1 MSVNQSLGAIVR
13 ESRGRVLAALAVE
26 LNDLALA
33 EDALQDALERA
44 LEKWPE
50 AGLPG
55 NPAGWLFKTARR
67 RAIDLLRRAGN
78 FQSKSDAVRYE
89 VHADGIV
96 EDEVD
101 ALDDEPLEDERL
113 RLIFTCCHPALAE
126 PARVA
131 LTLKTLGRL
140 STVEIA
146 RAFLVPEATMAQRLV
161 RAKHKI
167 KAAGIPYQIPPPE
180 LWPER
185 LDSVLS
191 VLYLIFNEGYAA
203 TAGNDIVRAELC
215 EEAIRL
221 GRIVSRLAPDAT
233 EAGGLLAL
241 MLLHDSR
248 RIARTDADGNILTL
262 AAQDRKRWDR
272 PAIDEG
278 MHQLSVL
285 TIVPHEAGPYELQAR
300 ISAEHATATDY
311 DATNWESIA
320 RYYDQLYGLQ
330 PSAVVRVNG
339 AIALS
344 YAHGAAT
351 GLRALAPL
359 GSDPAMARYQ
369 PYHLARADMLK
380 RAGDR
385 AEAMSA
391 YERALALTT
400 NAAERRFLLERI
412 EVLTGNGEAI
422 TPTAGTAND
431 R

>member
-1 MSVNQSLGAIVR
+1 MSVNHSLDAIVR

-50 AGLPG
+50 AGLPL
-55 NPAGWLFKTARR
+55 NPAGWLFRTARR
-67 RAIDLLRRAGN
+67 RAIDVIRRAGN
-78 FQSKSDAVRYE
+78 FQSKSSALRYE
-89 VHADGIV
+89 VHADGII
-96 EDEVD
+96 EDDPE

-140 STVEIA
+140 STAEIA

-180 LWPER
+180 MWPER

-203 TAGNDIVRAELC
+203 TAGTDLVRGELC
-215 EEAIRL
+215 DEAIRL

-248 RIARTDADGNILTL
+248 RMARTDADGDILTL
-262 AAQDRKRWDR
+262 AAQDRKRWNR

-278 MHQLSVL
+278 MRQLTQL
-285 TIVPHEAGPYELQAR
+285 AQCAHEPGPYELQAR
-300 ISAEHATATDY
+300 ISAEHAKAPDYAATR
-311 DATNWESIA
+311 WEHIA
-320 RYYDQLYGLQ
+320 RYYDQLYALQ

-344 YAHGAAT
+344 YAHGAET

-359 GSDPAMARYQ
+359 DNDPAMDRYQ
-369 PYHLARADMLK
+369 PYHLARADMLR
-380 RAGDR
+380 RAGR
-385 AEAMSA
+385 GQAALSA
-391 YERALALTT
+391 YARALELTT
-400 NAAERRFLLERI
+400 NAAERRFFAERI
-412 EVLTGNGEAI
+412 ESIEKPAAQQHGGG
-422 TPTAGTAND
+422 PPD
-431 R
+431 FK